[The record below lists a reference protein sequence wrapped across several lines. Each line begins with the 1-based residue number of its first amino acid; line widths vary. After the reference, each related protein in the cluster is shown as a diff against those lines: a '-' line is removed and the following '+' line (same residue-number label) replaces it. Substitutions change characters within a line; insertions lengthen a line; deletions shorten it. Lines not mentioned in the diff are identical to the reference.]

1 MKKLSTPTLNHRFK
15 MLKQQQQKQKNKD
28 DEFSE
33 LKKLYNEIDN
43 AVTKQKQQNEIIDL
57 IDDVFDENNLFNDE
71 NR

>member
-1 MKKLSTPTLNHRFK
+1 

-57 IDDVFDENNLFNDE
+57 TDDVFDENNLFNDE

>member
-57 IDDVFDENNLFNDE
+57 TDDVFDENNLFNDE

>member
-33 LKKLYNEIDN
+33 LKKLYNEIYN

-57 IDDVFDENNLFNDE
+57 TDDVFDENNLFNDE

>member
-28 DEFSE
+28 DEFAE

-57 IDDVFDENNLFNDE
+57 TDDVFDENNLFNDE

>member
-1 MKKLSTPTLNHRFK
+1 MKKLSTPTFNHRFK

-57 IDDVFDENNLFNDE
+57 TDDVFDENNLFNDE